1 MKNFP
6 VDMENISQN
15 MKNHQTCRSTLV
27 VENPSLAAFFLK
39 KELEIIKKNEKSE
52 FDFENDKN

>member
-1 MKNFP
+1 
-6 VDMENISQN
+6 MENISQN

-27 VENPSLAAFFLK
+27 VENPYIAATLSSIFSK
-39 KELEIIKKNEKSE
+39 KTLEIIKKNEKSE